1 MNTKKSILTK
11 LTIAMLMIAIPA
23 CSSQSPTSVAS
34 GNVEITNI
42 SEGNLVT
49 GEIIQTKSF
58 NQCDSGSPFKAQVQ
72 FSESSG
78 QATQKELVLSGG
90 VGGELGV
97 SAVAKVQLQG
107 AVEQHFSSSTSS
119 GQGHQE
125 SVDIEVPAHTQQ
137 EYTIIWRE
145 SRREGTIEYNEN
157 GEAKSVNY
165 SYRIGLEL
173 VSARGTDIDCS
184 GQGNVIAPTNPPV
197 STQVPTQ
204 VPTAE
209 PANLVDTPANSELSV
224 RQSWVTNGVILTLE
238 SVELGK
244 DNSWWH
250 EFTFYLENRSGGDIF
265 FNPDDAAVD
274 MLDANYAIADEMHS
288 YRVFLP
294 QQLANNEGA
303 RFVIGF
309 NTLYEFDP
317 LSTSV
322 EYFYLRVSNLSRL
335 DNAVW
340 KIVVPH

>member
-1 MNTKKSILTK
+1 MNTRRSIFTSMALT
-11 LTIAMLMIAIPA
+11 MLLITVVA
-23 CSSQSPTSVAS
+23 CSPSPAAPAAS
-34 GNVEITNI
+34 NTIEITNI
-42 SEGNLVT
+42 TEGSLVT
-49 GEIIQTKSF
+49 GEIIQTKAF
-58 NQCDSGSPFKAQVQ
+58 DQCDSGSAFKAQVQ

-78 QATQKELVLSGG
+78 QSTQKELVLSGG

-107 AVEQHFSSSTSS
+107 AVEQHFSSSTTS

-137 EYTIIWRE
+137 EYTIVWRE

-157 GEAKSVNY
+157 GAAKSVNY

-173 VSARGTDIDCS
+173 VSARGKDIDCP
-184 GQGNVIAPTNPPV
+184 GQGNVIAPTNPPI
-197 STQVPTQ
+197 PTQ
-204 VPTAE
+204 VPTTE
-209 PANLVDTPANSELSV
+209 PVNLVDTPANSELSV

-244 DNSWWH
+244 DNIWWH

-309 NTLYEFDP
+309 NTLYEYDP

-322 EYFYLRVSNLSRL
+322 EYFYIRVSNLSRI

-340 KIVVPH
+340 KIIVPH